1 MATTDRRTHTRVGTG
16 DPLGTQ
22 NGVGSRDGER
32 TPHARNARRR
42 LRQEAALLVLTTG
55 GPTEVLARL
64 CDGDPLGL
72 ATRLVRRAAARAL
85 LVSPERLFE
94 RGAAHCARRA
104 GEYRGRPRPEL
115 WLERRAEEVVRAFER
130 EGDRVPRTAVEG
142 TGAGAAAGGAA
153 GGAAARR
160 ASALERAAAR
170 FNACPRADRDAL
182 WRLAFAGQSLDQ
194 QAHDAKQS
202 LSEMARRARRALDA
216 LLSSAPQVAGGGA
229 RSAPARGAAATS
241 KDVMR
246 SAVEHGAGECGAG
259 VGTTIEHET
268 IERGAQS

>member
-1 MATTDRRTHTRVGTG
+1 
-16 DPLGTQ
+16 LGTLNQ
-22 NGVGSRDGER
+22 ER
-32 TPHARNARRR
+32 TAHARNARRR

-142 TGAGAAAGGAA
+142 PGTGAAA

-229 RSAPARGAAATS
+229 RSGTARGAAATS
-241 KDVMR
+241 NDVMK
-246 SAVEHGAGECGAG
+246 SAVDRGAGAGAR
-259 VGTTIEHET
+259 IEHQN